1 MLKLL
6 QNRDHW
12 YNCEFR
18 MRLCKDILSVMLKT
32 RMHSSRMRTVC
43 SSSRRGV
50 STRHTPR
57 PKSRPRGPG
66 TPPPPQQ
73 APPGTRHSP
82 QEHPPEQA
90 PPRTRHPPPRG
101 QTHACKHIKLPQ
113 TSFAGGKYSKKTKI
127 DGDHW
132 FFLLLDTLYHIPRSP
147 GGSIDILHK
156 ISRELFNVQF
166 VP

>member
-57 PKSRPRGPG
+57 PQSRPRGPG
-66 TPPPPQQ
+66 TPSPAAGPTWDQALPPG
-73 APPGTRHSP
+73 APPGPGT
-82 QEHPPEQA
+82 PPDQA
-90 PPRTRHPPPRG
+90 PPPRG

-132 FFLLLDTLYHIPRSP
+132 FFVLLDTLYHIPRSP
-147 GGSIDILHK
+147 DSSIDILHK